1 MIPRAPTPTL
11 LPYTTL
17 FRSYTRNQNWVCGET
32 PLQQGVRDMGQ
43 VSGVESNDSYTVVIF
58 RGSTAKPLRFSF
70 PRKFVRK
77 ILILAAIVLAA
88 DILVISHYV
97 VRTGEVWELSA
108 FRSEALS
115 ARQQTAAFSTAVD
128 DLKKRLTSM
137 KEVNQRL
144 RVMLGIEMP
153 KTGDQLNGRGG
164 EETPLPEG
172 STVNS
177 PDKLIRGGAVLQP
190 ASAVD
195 GLIELNTSKST
206 DLDEQ
211 ELVAAVR
218 DGIVWLAKEAD
229 VQEQTLQ
236 ELALAAEQKSSRW
249 AATPSIWPVKG
260 WVTSGFGPRVSPFT
274 EKPAWHDGLDIGAAA
289 NAPVQAPAQGRVTSV
304 GFDSKLGNT
313 VKLDHGF
320 GIETLYGHLAKAL
333 VKEGQR
339 VKRGDV
345 VGLVGSTGLATG
357 PHLHYMVKVNG
368 QTFDPTKYILD

>member
-1 MIPRAPTPTL
+1 MA
-11 LPYTTL
+11 
-17 FRSYTRNQNWVCGET
+17 
-32 PLQQGVRDMGQ
+32 Q
-43 VSGVESNDSYTVVIF
+43 VHGVESNDSYTVVIF

-77 ILILAAIVLAA
+77 ILILGLILVIA
-88 DILVISHYV
+88 DLLVISHYV

-108 FRSEALS
+108 FRAEALS

-144 RVMLGIEMP
+144 RVMLGIETP
-153 KTGDQLNGRGG
+153 KTGDQFNGRGG

-172 STVNS
+172 SMLNS
-177 PDKLIRGGAVLQP
+177 PEKPAQGESELQSTAIGGQ
-190 ASAVD
+190 S
-195 GLIELNTSKST
+195 
-206 DLDEQ
+206 DLAAAGPKDPDQQ
-211 ELVAAVR
+211 ELAAAVKQ
-218 DGIVWLAKEAD
+218 GIVWLSKEAE

-236 ELALAAEQKSSRW
+236 ELSVAAEQKSSRW

-304 GFDSKLGNT
+304 GFDPKLGNL

-320 GIETLYGHLAKAL
+320 GIETLFGHLAKAL

>member
-1 MIPRAPTPTL
+1 MGTL
-11 LPYTTL
+11 EI
-17 FRSYTRNQNWVCGET
+17 RIGHAEGT
-32 PLQQGVRDMGQ
+32 PLQQGVKDMGQ

-304 GFDSKLGNT
+304 GFDSKLGNV

-345 VGLVGSTGLATG
+345 VGLVGSSGLATG

-368 QTFDPTKYILD
+368 QTFDPSKYILD

>member
-1 MIPRAPTPTL
+1 MTGAEN
-11 LPYTTL
+11 
-17 FRSYTRNQNWVCGET
+17 S
-32 PLQQGVRDMGQ
+32 
-43 VSGVESNDSYTVVIF
+43 DSYTVVIF

-77 ILILAAIVLAA
+77 LLIVGAIVLVA
-88 DILVISHYV
+88 DLLVISHYV
-97 VRTGEVWELSA
+97 IRTGEVWELSA
-108 FRSEALS
+108 FKSEALS
-115 ARQQTAAFSTAVD
+115 ARQQTVAFSTAVD
-128 DLKKRLTSM
+128 DLKKRLNSM

-144 RVMLGIEMP
+144 RVMLGIEVP
-153 KTGDQLNGRGG
+153 KTGDQVNGQGG

-172 STVNS
+172 TTLLDAQKAFKAQSAS
-177 PDKLIRGGAVLQP
+177 SQSGQPDAGHADGQGDVAKAGA
-190 ASAVD
+190 
-195 GLIELNTSKST
+195 G

-211 ELVAAVR
+211 ELVNAVQN
-218 DGIVWLAKEAD
+218 GIAWLTKEAAA
-229 VQEQTLQ
+229 QEKTLQ
-236 ELALAAEQKSSRW
+236 ELSLAAEQKSSRW
-249 AATPSIWPVKG
+249 SATPSIWPVKG

-304 GFDSKLGNT
+304 GFDPKLGNL

-320 GIETLYGHLAKAL
+320 GIETVYGHLAKAL

-368 QTFDPTKYILD
+368 QALDPNKYILD

>member
-1 MIPRAPTPTL
+1 M
-11 LPYTTL
+11 
-17 FRSYTRNQNWVCGET
+17 
-32 PLQQGVRDMGQ
+32 QQGVKDMGQ
-43 VSGVESNDSYTVVIF
+43 AHGVESNDSYTVVIF

-77 ILILAAIVLAA
+77 LLILGAIIIAA
-88 DILVISHYV
+88 DLMVISHYV

-108 FRSEALS
+108 FRAEALS

-144 RVMLGIEMP
+144 RVMLGIETP
-153 KTGDQLNGRGG
+153 KGGDQFNGRGG

-172 STVNS
+172 SMINS
-177 PDKLIRGGAVLQP
+177 IDRPAAGESELQL
-190 ASAVD
+190 SAVAGQSD
-195 GLIELNTSKST
+195 LAASRSKEMGQQ
-206 DLDEQ
+206 D
-211 ELVAAVR
+211 LVAVVKE
-218 DGIVWLAKEAD
+218 GIGWLAKEAD
-229 VQEQTLQ
+229 VQEHSLQ
-236 ELALAAEQKSSRW
+236 ELSVAAEQKSSRW

-304 GFDSKLGNT
+304 GFDPKLGNT
-313 VKLDHGF
+313 VKLDHGY
-320 GIETLYGHLAKAL
+320 GIETLYGHLAKTL

-345 VGLVGSTGLATG
+345 VGLVGSSGLATG

>member
-1 MIPRAPTPTL
+1 
-11 LPYTTL
+11 
-17 FRSYTRNQNWVCGET
+17 
-32 PLQQGVRDMGQ
+32 MGQ
-43 VSGVESNDSYTVVIF
+43 VHGVESNDSYTVVIF

-77 ILILAAIVLAA
+77 ILILGAILLAA

-108 FRSEALS
+108 FRAEALS
-115 ARQQTAAFSTAVD
+115 ARQQTVAFSTAVD

-144 RVMLGIEMP
+144 RVMLGIESP
-153 KTGDQLNGRGG
+153 KTGDQFNGRGG

-172 STVNS
+172 STLNS
-177 PDKLIRGGAVLQP
+177 VDKPTRGESELQS
-190 ASAVD
+190 SAVSGQSD
-195 GLIELNTSKST
+195 LAGSGQNGL
-206 DLDEQ
+206 DQQ
-211 ELVAAVR
+211 ELVASVKQS
-218 DGIVWLAKEAD
+218 IVWLANEAD
-229 VQEQTLQ
+229 VQEHTLQ
-236 ELALAAEQKSSRW
+236 ELSLAAEQRSSRW

-304 GFDSKLGNT
+304 GFDPKLGNV

-320 GIETLYGHLAKAL
+320 GIETLYGHLAKTL

-345 VGLVGSTGLATG
+345 VGLVGSSGLATG

>member
-1 MIPRAPTPTL
+1 MAQ
-11 LPYTTL
+11 
-17 FRSYTRNQNWVCGET
+17 S
-32 PLQQGVRDMGQ
+32 
-43 VSGVESNDSYTVVIF
+43 SGAENNDSYTVVIF

-77 ILILAAIVLAA
+77 LLIVCAIFLVA

-97 VRTGEVWELSA
+97 IRTGEVWELSA
-108 FRSEALS
+108 FKTEAMS
-115 ARQQTAAFSTAVD
+115 AREQTVAFSTAID
-128 DLKKRLTSM
+128 DLKKRLGSM

-144 RVMLGIEMP
+144 RVMLGIDAP
-153 KTGDQLNGRGG
+153 KTGDLVNGRGG

-172 STVNS
+172 S
-177 PDKLIRGGAVLQP
+177 AVPPGKTITTDVSMAMGSAEGMLASGQQRQP
-190 ASAVD
+190 SAM
-195 GLIELNTSKST
+195 GMT
-206 DLDEQ
+206 DLSEE
-211 ELVAAVR
+211 ELVLEVKA
-218 DGIVWLAKEAD
+218 GLKWLSKEAALE
-229 VQEQTLQ
+229 EQSLN
-236 ELALAAEQKSSRW
+236 ELSVAAEQKSSRW

-289 NAPVQAPAQGRVTSV
+289 NAPVHAPAQGRVTTV
-304 GFDSKLGNT
+304 GFDSKLGNV

-320 GIETLYGHLAKAL
+320 GIETLYGHMAKSL

-345 VGLVGSTGLATG
+345 VGLVGSSGLATG

-368 QTFDPTKYILD
+368 QAYDPTKYILD

>member
-1 MIPRAPTPTL
+1 
-11 LPYTTL
+11 
-17 FRSYTRNQNWVCGET
+17 
-32 PLQQGVRDMGQ
+32 MGQ
-43 VSGVESNDSYTVVIF
+43 VNGAESSDSYTVVIF

-70 PRKFVRK
+70 PRKFVRRLLIVGA
-77 ILILAAIVLAA
+77 ILLVA
-88 DILVISHYV
+88 DLLVISHYV

-108 FRSEALS
+108 FRAEALS
-115 ARQQTAAFSTAVD
+115 ARQQTVAFSTAVD
-128 DLKKRLTSM
+128 DLKKRLSSM

-144 RVMLGIEMP
+144 RVMLGIDTP
-153 KTGDQLNGRGG
+153 KSGDQFNGRGG

-172 STVNS
+172 SPLITG
-177 PDKLIRGGAVLQP
+177 DKLQKDAGLPGSLERAGVEGQGEQAN
-190 ASAVD
+190 ASD
-195 GLIELNTSKST
+195 IN
-206 DLDEQ
+206 EQ
-211 ELVAAVR
+211 ELVATVKQ
-218 DGIVWLAKEAD
+218 GIAWLAKEAD
-229 VQEQTLQ
+229 MQERTLQ
-236 ELALAAEQKSSRW
+236 ELSIAAEQKSSRW

-304 GFDSKLGNT
+304 GFDSKLGNV

-320 GIETLYGHLAKAL
+320 GIETLYGHLAKSL

-345 VGLVGSTGLATG
+345 VGLVGSSGLATG

>member
-1 MIPRAPTPTL
+1 
-11 LPYTTL
+11 
-17 FRSYTRNQNWVCGET
+17 
-32 PLQQGVRDMGQ
+32 MGQ
-43 VSGVESNDSYTVVIF
+43 VNGTESSDTYTVVIF

-77 ILILAAIVLAA
+77 LLIVGAILLVA
-88 DILVISHYV
+88 DLLVISHYV
-97 VRTGEVWELSA
+97 IRTGQVWELSS
-108 FRSEALS
+108 FRDEAMS
-115 ARQQTAAFSTAVD
+115 ARQQTVAFSTAVD

-144 RVMLGIEMP
+144 RVMLGIETP
-153 KTGDQLNGRGG
+153 KTGDQVNGRGG

-172 STVNS
+172 SSFIPAEKSIGLGV
-177 PDKLIRGGAVLQP
+177 GAQQL
-190 ASAVD
+190 SAVS
-195 GLIELNTSKST
+195 GTLAEGQTT
-206 DLDEQ
+206 QARGVGELDEQ
-211 ELVAAVR
+211 QLVNAVKE
-218 DGIVWLAKEAD
+218 GLAWLSKETD
-229 VQEQTLQ
+229 TQEKTLQ
-236 ELALAAEQKSSRW
+236 ELSLAAEQKSSRW

-304 GFDSKLGNT
+304 GFDPKLGNV

-339 VKRGDV
+339 VRRGDV

-368 QTFDPTKYILD
+368 QTFDPTRYILD

>member
-1 MIPRAPTPTL
+1 M
-11 LPYTTL
+11 
-17 FRSYTRNQNWVCGET
+17 
-32 PLQQGVRDMGQ
+32 QQGVRDMGQ

-177 PDKLIRGGAVLQP
+177 PDKPIRGGAGLQP
-190 ASAVD
+190 SSAVD

-304 GFDSKLGNT
+304 GFDSKLGNV

-345 VGLVGSTGLATG
+345 VGLVGSSGLATG

-368 QTFDPTKYILD
+368 QTFDPSKYILD